1 MATDYLA
8 LLRQKN
14 EEKKRL
20 GIPSKP
26 GKPSKVTLR
35 GLHGLHGTTTP
46 NFCGAPSTRET
57 WWRIVLAT
65 GEEKILT
72 TSPPATLEELKALY
86 PEAFS
91 IEPYQRQVKRPER
104 PLTPEEERTILAFLA
119 GEEDKETIAEVMEAC
134 RCDQEARGYY
144 LRRAKL

>member
-20 GIPSKP
+20 GVPSKP
-26 GKPSKVTLR
+26 GKPSKVTLH
-35 GLHGLHGTTTP
+35 GLRGLHGTTTP
-46 NFCGAPSTRET
+46 NLPSTRET

-65 GEEKILT
+65 GEEKIIT
-72 TSPPATLEELKALY
+72 TSPPATLEELKVLY

-91 IEPYQRQVKRPER
+91 IEPYQRQVKRLER

-119 GEEDKETIAEVMEAC
+119 SIGEEDKEIIAEAMEAC
-134 RCDQEARGYY
+134 RCDQEAREYY
-144 LRRAKL
+144 LRHAKL